1 MTNTDADTDIPMS
14 GTISLAT
21 LHELF
26 DYNYW
31 ARDRQLQTCA
41 GLTEEQFLRPLG
53 NSFPSVR
60 DTLTHLLAVEWLW
73 LERWRGKS
81 PRTLLAPEEFPTLAA
96 LCERWQT
103 VEREMREYVSALTVD
118 LPIVAFD
125 PTPALPSDVSSRPSD
140 GALPTAWSASAQ
152 SRFSGRV
159 RRWIPLLT
167 LAAGSGPVV
176 GRTCP
181 APTRSMGV
189 RSAFAS

>member
-21 LHELF
+21 LNELF

-73 LERWRGKS
+73 LERWRGNS
-81 PRTLLAPEEFPTLAA
+81 PRTLLAPEEFPALAA
-96 LCERWQT
+96 LSERWRT
-103 VEREMREYVSALTVD
+103 VEREMREYVSGLTEEVLERPMTCMSTRGQAWTYPLWRMIEHLLHHQTYHRGQVTALFRQLGVQPPNVD
-118 LPIVAFD
+118 FLDACD
-125 PTPALPSDVSSRPSD
+125 
-140 GALPTAWSASAQ
+140 
-152 SRFSGRV
+152 
-159 RRWIPLLT
+159 
-167 LAAGSGPVV
+167 AGFH
-176 GRTCP
+176 C
-181 APTRSMGV
+181 
-189 RSAFAS
+189 